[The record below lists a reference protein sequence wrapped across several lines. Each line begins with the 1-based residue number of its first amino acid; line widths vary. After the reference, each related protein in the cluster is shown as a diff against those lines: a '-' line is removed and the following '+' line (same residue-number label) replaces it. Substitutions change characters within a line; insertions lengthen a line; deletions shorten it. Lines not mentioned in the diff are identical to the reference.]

1 MGSGKGRGDD
11 ARRRTAVSHRRRIE
25 RIGAVQRPCD
35 VAVGRTVRVERRTAG
50 DEPGVERVAQ
60 LLRTIVENPCAGDAL
75 RITGVGIP
83 SCEEISRLGFGD
95 QAASL
100 LQGQH
105 VRATH
110 GFLVRK
116 TGVEGAA
123 GRDTASRPV
132 AIHRQQIG
140 ETMLEVVCLRKSV
153 SVGKGQPV
161 MQPVIVGGEQGRGI
175 GHPVIVVPVVVID
188 GERMR
193 RPCGPIETEP
203 GLIAFEKLDPSGKF
217 RIGVL
222 ALDTNPEP
230 VRGAEGT
237 ITSEGVDLEV
247 VLGVHGVGGNAG
259 VHLAVTQNRN
269 VESVMGVGPHVE
281 IRGVVPSQ
289 IDRISQYAVALDGA
303 DQQVRRIVGCIVAV
317 LLPLI
322 GNRRNGALHIR
333 ERIEH
338 AFGTHSGGGSF
349 AAVHVIGSHG
359 RRGILR
365 AEEPHDTRN
374 GHQTQRAHLD
384 VGICDRDTTSDFR
397 RNAPHLDVGKPQRTA
412 HVGRDRDLLLADHR
426 QHVAVVAMGECEVVR
441 IGFGFEVTAQIGR
454 DTQPIGS
461 RPACKG
467 ERRGVSVF
475 MYDDLSGPVA
485 EPKIH
490 VVNRRLIRCTCRNG
504 RAVGTHTEFD
514 PHRRGRRRIG
524 VGSIAAAGI
533 CQQQHDRQKKQLF
546 HDGCF

>member
-1 MGSGKGRGDD
+1 
-11 ARRRTAVSHRRRIE
+11 
-25 RIGAVQRPCD
+25 
-35 VAVGRTVRVERRTAG
+35 
-50 DEPGVERVAQ
+50 
-60 LLRTIVENPCAGDAL
+60 
-75 RITGVGIP
+75 
-83 SCEEISRLGFGD
+83 
-95 QAASL
+95 
-100 LQGQH
+100 
-105 VRATH
+105 
-110 GFLVRK
+110 
-116 TGVEGAA
+116 
-123 GRDTASRPV
+123 
-132 AIHRQQIG
+132 
-140 ETMLEVVCLRKSV
+140 
-153 SVGKGQPV
+153 
-161 MQPVIVGGEQGRGI
+161 
-175 GHPVIVVPVVVID
+175 
-188 GERMR
+188 MR

-467 ERRGVSVF
+467 ERRGC
-475 MYDDLSGPVA
+475 LG
-485 EPKIH
+485 IH
-490 VVNRRLIRCTCRNG
+490 VRRSFRSGRRAKDSRREPPPHPLHVSQRPCSRDAHGVRPAPQGPSQDRCR
-504 RAVGTHTEFD
+504 FD
-514 PHRRGRRRIG
+514 RGRRHLP
-524 VGSIAAAGI
+524 AAA
-533 CQQQHDRQKKQLF
+533 RPTEKTAVS
-546 HDGCF
+546 